1 MGFVD
6 VADVARA
13 HIVGMENVAAGGSR
27 YLCCAPAMLWAD
39 VAALLHEVCP
49 SYPNTAAA
57 AAEDPRKTW
66 TMDTSR
72 IQALGMSFK
81 PAAEAIKAQVASVV
95 AQFPEAARG
104 LDAAAAKAE
113 GKRFRD
119 RQLSVMYLHYF
130 LGATQQLAP
139 FTQRPEL
146 LLTMR
151 EHGKHLS
158 PRFRLTQTVAANSV
172 LRQRHRQGRND
183 DVHNVVIR
191 RRLRVPDQSNPGQA
205 LRWYY

>member
-39 VAALLHEVCP
+39 VAALLKEVCP
-49 SYPNTAAA
+49 SNPNTAAA

-81 PAAEAIKAQVASVV
+81 PAAEAIKAQVCNPVALFPAPLSSKSEQEVCWPGVQVESVV

-151 EHGKHLS
+151 E
-158 PRFRLTQTVAANSV
+158 
-172 LRQRHRQGRND
+172 
-183 DVHNVVIR
+183 
-191 RRLRVPDQSNPGQA
+191 
-205 LRWYY
+205 

>member
-49 SYPNTAAA
+49 SNPNTAAA
-57 AAEDPRKTW
+57 APEDPRKTW

-151 EHGKHLS
+151 EHSNG
-158 PRFRLTQTVAANSV
+158 RLAVTVA
-172 LRQRHRQGRND
+172 
-183 DVHNVVIR
+183 
-191 RRLRVPDQSNPGQA
+191 RL
-205 LRWYY
+205 

>member
-39 VAALLHEVCP
+39 VAALLKEVCP
-49 SYPNTAAA
+49 SNPNTAAA
-57 AAEDPRKTW
+57 AAEDTRKTW

-81 PAAEAIKAQVASVV
+81 PAAEAIRAQVASVV

-130 LGATQQLAP
+130 LGATQQLTP

-151 EHGKHLS
+151 EHSNG
-158 PRFRLTQTVAANSV
+158 RLAVTVA
-172 LRQRHRQGRND
+172 
-183 DVHNVVIR
+183 
-191 RRLRVPDQSNPGQA
+191 RL
-205 LRWYY
+205 